1 MTESSPTASQP
12 ISRLAGLDR
21 VLLAIGLTLAA
32 LTVAVPVQAWRSLA
46 FTAGSLAFIA
56 PYFLLSVALAA
67 AISATGADGQIARV
81 LRGRPAM
88 AILLAAAFG
97 AVSPLCSVS
106 VIPIM
111 AALLAAGTPLAP
123 VMAFWI
129 ASPLMDPEMFVLT
142 AAIIDVP
149 FALARAL
156 SALAL
161 GLVAGCS
168 THLLRARPWA
178 ARPLDPGFDPA
189 RAGSVWSARCEAPA
203 GGAADP
209 VVWAFWRAPERRAV
223 FAAQCRAIGWF
234 LLRWL
239 TLAFLVESLMVAYI
253 PAGSVAR
260 LLGGGDW
267 WAVPVSAAVGIPAYL
282 NGYAAIPAVSALLD
296 MGMRPGAALAF
307 MTAGEVTSIPTALS
321 VFVIV
326 RRPVFALYLGL
337 GLLGALLAGFGYE
350 AWLTL

>member
-1 MTESSPTASQP
+1 
-12 ISRLAGLDR
+12 
-21 VLLAIGLTLAA
+21 
-32 LTVAVPVQAWRSLA
+32 
-46 FTAGSLAFIA
+46 
-56 PYFLLSVALAA
+56 
-67 AISATGADGQIARV
+67 
-81 LRGRPAM
+81 
-88 AILLAAAFG
+88 
-97 AVSPLCSVS
+97 
-106 VIPIM
+106 
-111 AALLAAGTPLAP
+111 
-123 VMAFWI
+123 MAFWI

-209 VVWAFWRAPERRAV
+209 VVWAFWRVPERRAV

-337 GLLGALLAGFGYE
+337 GLLGALPRRVRLRGVADAVGRRSVAGFSVPVLFPFPLRPARPPPPPPSHKAPPRRFHRAE
-350 AWLTL
+350 VSRNVKVNTCRIS

>member
-1 MTESSPTASQP
+1 MTESSASASQP
-12 ISRLAGLDR
+12 ISRLASLDR

-32 LTVAVPVQAWRSLA
+32 LAVTVPAQAGRSIA

-56 PYFLLSVALAA
+56 SYFLLSVVLAA
-67 AISATGADGQIARV
+67 AISATGADGQMARV
-81 LRGRPAM
+81 LRGRPVV

-142 AAIIDVP
+142 TAIIDMP
-149 FALARAL
+149 FAFARVA

-161 GLVAGCS
+161 GLLAGYV
-168 THLLRARPWA
+168 THLLGARPWA
-178 ARPLDPGFDPA
+178 AQPLDPDFDPA
-189 RAGSVWSARCEAPA
+189 RAGSVWSARCEAPT
-203 GGAADP
+203 GSEADP
-209 VVWAFWRAPERRAV
+209 FVWAFWRAPDRRSV
-223 FAAQCRAIGWF
+223 FAGQCRAIGWF

-239 TLAFLVESLMVAYI
+239 TLAFLIESLMVAYI
-253 PAGSVAR
+253 PAASVAR

-267 WAVPVSAAVGIPAYL
+267 WAVPLSAAVGIPAHL

-326 RRPVFALYLGL
+326 RRPVFALYLSL
-337 GLLGALLAGFGYE
+337 GLLGALVAGFGYE
-350 AWLTL
+350 AWLAL